1 MHIYN
6 VTFGVDPKVEAEFLD
21 WLRSDFITVSTGDG
35 EYFSRPELMRVHGDS
50 ADCISYALH
59 MRTEDLDDI
68 NKWYADHGARL
79 FDMIQRT
86 WPGQVVF
93 FSTTLTLVG

>member
-6 VTFGVDPKVEAEFLD
+6 ITFGVDPAVESLFLD
-21 WLRSDFITVSTGDG
+21 WLRSEFIKVSTADG
-35 EYFSRPELMRVHGDS
+35 EYFSRPELMKVHGDAS
-50 ADCISYALH
+50 DGSSYALH
-59 MRTEDLDDI
+59 MRADELDDI

-79 FDMIQRT
+79 FDTIQRT

-93 FSTTLTLVG
+93 FPTTLTLV

>member
-6 VTFGVDPKVEAEFLD
+6 ITFGVDTAVEAEFLD
-21 WLRSDFITVSTGDG
+21 WLRNEFIVVSTEDG
-35 EYFSRPELMRVHGDS
+35 EYFNRPELMRVHNDA
-50 ADCISYALH
+50 ADGSSYALH
-59 MRTEDLDDI
+59 LRADNLDDI

-86 WPGQVVF
+86 WPGKVVF
-93 FSTTLTLVG
+93 FPTTLTLV